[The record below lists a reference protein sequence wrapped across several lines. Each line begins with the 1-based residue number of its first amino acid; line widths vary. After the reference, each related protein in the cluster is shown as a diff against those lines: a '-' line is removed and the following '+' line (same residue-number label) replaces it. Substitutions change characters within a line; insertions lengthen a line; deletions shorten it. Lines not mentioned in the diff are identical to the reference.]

1 MEKMYIFL
9 YRNCCTCKTII
20 HESMWVLR
28 WLSTTMIGIVVLVEL
43 QYPNQCEFFTDFT
56 LEKTFW
62 QSHIV
67 HVYTYLEYTIS
78 LYLPLA
84 KSYPPCL
91 YLSRVYY
98 IFILNIGKVISSMFM
113 PICSILYFHTYSQR
127 SQTFRRPYCPMIIC
141 RLLIVL
147 DAAFGRVTHPK
158 FWSSD
163 LSSTLNSILT
173 NIKIW
178 FIFQCS

>member
-1 MEKMYIFL
+1 MSFTVAVYHND
-9 YRNCCTCKTII
+9 RHCRTCRTTIP
-20 HESMWVLR
+20 ESMWVLYWFHFR
-28 WLSTTMIGIVVLVEL
+28 K
-43 QYPNQCEFFTDFT
+43 DF
-56 LEKTFW
+56 
-62 QSHIV
+62 
-67 HVYTYLEYTIS
+67 
-78 LYLPLA
+78 LA
-84 KSYPPCL
+84 KSYRPCL

-98 IFILNIGKVISSMFM
+98 ITILTLGKVISSMFM

-173 NIKIW
+173 NIKIS
-178 FIFQCS
+178 FIFQCI